1 MKVIDSTLDTH
12 MQGIT
17 TSMTT
22 CWKLKRTDGVI
33 IAATSLDI
41 DVPFDLVDDGESDGL
56 LIYKSDTGFNRT
68 ALESTADFKVGNME
82 IQGIIESTTITK
94 EDIRAERYD
103 FAQVW
108 IFQVNWK
115 NLTHKEIKLQT
126 GFLGRISIH
135 DNLFVAEFRDLLELF
150 LNEIGDIVVEECP
163 VDLFDSKC
171 KVIEVPTNWQGTT
184 AVTETNTADASIG
197 DYVSPTGAS
206 DKNRIFRCTKGGT
219 TDASEPTWDLT
230 IGNVTT
236 ETGGVEW
243 TTMHANR
250 LVGTVA
256 TVVDQSEI
264 TITMSPAA
272 DAPDIHL
279 REGTAK
285 FIDGPNTNLALR
297 SAVKDWDLATGTIL
311 FARPLPFTITVGEDL
326 NLSAGCDKSIGRCS
340 GGFFNINNYRGWPHV
355 PGTNKIVRP
364 PVAGA

>member
-1 MKVIDSTLDTH
+1 MKSLDSALDTH
-12 MQGIT
+12 LQGTT

-22 CWKLKRTDGVI
+22 CWKIKRTDGVI
-33 IAATSLDI
+33 ITATSLDI
-41 DVPFDLVDDGESDGL
+41 DVPFDLVDDGEGDGL
-56 LIYKSDTGFNRT
+56 LIYASDTGFNRS

-82 IQGIIESTTITK
+82 IQGIIESTSITK

-103 FAQVW
+103 SAQVW

-115 NLTHKEIKLQT
+115 DLTQKEVKLQT
-126 GFLGRISIH
+126 GFLGRISLH

-150 LNEIGDIVVEECP
+150 LSEIGDVVVEECP

-171 KVIEVPTNWQGTT
+171 KVTEVPTDWAATT
-184 AVTETNTADASIG
+184 AYTEINTADASIG

-219 TDASEPTWDLT
+219 SDASEPTWNLT
-230 IGNVTT
+230 IDGTTT

-250 LVGTVA
+250 LVGAVA
-256 TVVDQSEI
+256 TVVNQSEV

-279 REGTAK
+279 REGTGK
-285 FIDGPNTNLALR
+285 FIDGPNANLALR
-297 SAVKDWDLATGTIL
+297 SAIKDWDVATGTIV
-311 FARPLPFTITVGEDL
+311 FARPLPFTITIGETI
-326 NLSAGCDKSIGRCS
+326 NLSAGCDKSTGRCS
-340 GGFFNINNYRGWPHV
+340 LGFFNINNYRGWPHV
-355 PGTNKIVRP
+355 PGTNKIVET
-364 PVAGA
+364 PVAPA